1 MKRFGCHFTD
11 EKFVLKEWADSGS
24 WRLEKMEGFS
34 PEVFLYPQVDL
45 TVPGSLPG
53 YLVT

>member
-1 MKRFGCHFTD
+1 MKRFGCDFTD
-11 EKFVLKEWADSGS
+11 EKFVLKEWVDSGS

-34 PEVFLYPQVDL
+34 LEVFPYPL
-45 TVPGSLPG
+45 TVPDSLPG